1 MDPSSPA
8 PHEDDR
14 SLTRRFAAGEAGA
27 CRLVERWAR
36 TVVYFRGF
44 GFSPE
49 ERDDA
54 VQDTLAVLWQLVAR
68 PDFQLTHGL
77 RALIRTVASAR
88 CIDRLRR
95 RRSQVEPDDSLLDP
109 APGPLERAVASD
121 ERTRLLLAVQSL
133 GAACRELIRLHF
145 LEGLAYAEIARR
157 EDRNESTLRV
167 RMFQCM
173 QSLRRRLGR
182 ADT

>member
-1 MDPSSPA
+1 MDPSIPA
-8 PHEDDR
+8 PHDDER
-14 SLTRRFAAGEAGA
+14 ALVRHFAAGEAAA
-27 CRLVERWAR
+27 CRTVERWAR

-44 GFSPE
+44 GLSAE

-54 VQDTLAVLWQLVAR
+54 VQDTLAALWQLVAR
-68 PDFQLTHGL
+68 PDFRLTHGL
-77 RALIRTVASAR
+77 HALVRTVASAR

-95 RRSQVEPDDSLLDP
+95 RRPQVPPDESLVDQ

-121 ERTRLLLAVQSL
+121 ERARLLVALRAL
-133 GAACRELIRLHF
+133 GAACRELIRQHF

-182 ADT
+182 ADA